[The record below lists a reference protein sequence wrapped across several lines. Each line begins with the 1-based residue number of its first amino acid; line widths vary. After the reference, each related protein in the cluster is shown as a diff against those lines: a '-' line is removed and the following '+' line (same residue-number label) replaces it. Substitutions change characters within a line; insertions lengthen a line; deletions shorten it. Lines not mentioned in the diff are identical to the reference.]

1 MLALKVLTQSVCRRG
16 YTNPEDVKHLQI
28 IVSCYK
34 SLWLK
39 KEEERKLREQEDES
53 LYTFKTKTYCEN
65 EESEDKQNRREIDE
79 VFTQFDQEYKD
90 LDQEK
95 AQESLS
101 SETKQESRE
110 TTVKTFLE
118 SDMTEFYR
126 MHQLVVSSAPNALHV
141 LDTLDNAEWEQVDKK
156 IENVK
161 IVSESYNI
169 SAEVANLAELCGKW
183 VISTRK
189 FRNCI

>member
-1 MLALKVLTQSVCRRG
+1 M
-16 YTNPEDVKHLQI
+16 
-28 IVSCYK
+28 
-34 SLWLK
+34 WLK

-101 SETKQESRE
+101 SEKKQESRE